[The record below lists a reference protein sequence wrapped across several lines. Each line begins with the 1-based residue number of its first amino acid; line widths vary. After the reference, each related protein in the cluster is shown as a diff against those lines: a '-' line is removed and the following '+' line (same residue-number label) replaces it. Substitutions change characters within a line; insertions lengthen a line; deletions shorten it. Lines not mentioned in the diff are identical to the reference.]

1 MSTILQNKTGKFG
14 FFWIFNEV
22 IEEVDGSSN
31 AFKQAERSVRN
42 VLLRSD
48 QLCEPLA
55 IPGSSVQ
62 PQIVLSHLGIQII
75 IRLESSRLNCR
86 LGSPDRDEGGHSRS
100 RPLHDKARDLS

>member
-42 VLLRSD
+42 VLLRPD
-48 QLCEPLA
+48 QLCEPLS
-55 IPGSSVQ
+55 IPGSSVK
-62 PQIVLSHLGIQII
+62 PQIVPRHLGIQIKI
-75 IRLESSRLNCR
+75 GLENFRLDSR
-86 LGSPDRDEGGHSRS
+86 D
-100 RPLHDKARDLS
+100 